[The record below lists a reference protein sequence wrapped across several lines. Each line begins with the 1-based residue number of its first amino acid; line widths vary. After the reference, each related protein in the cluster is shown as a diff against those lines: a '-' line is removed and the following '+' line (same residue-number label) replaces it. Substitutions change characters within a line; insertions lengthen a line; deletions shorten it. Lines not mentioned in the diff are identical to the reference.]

1 MLLFFGIIAHPTAAQ
16 HGFKWYEVDMNW
28 YGIRTLKTLGLAWD
42 IKRVKLA
49 DLEKGLVATPN
60 GRLVAVLAEDAAA
73 GD

>member
-1 MLLFFGIIAHPTAAQ
+1 
-16 HGFKWYEVDMNW
+16 MNW
-28 YGIRTLKTLGLAWD
+28 YGIWALKQLGLAWD

-60 GRLVAVLAEDAAA
+60 GQLVTAALPQVLVA

>member
-1 MLLFFGIIAHPTAAQ
+1 
-16 HGFKWYEVDMNW
+16 
-28 YGIRTLKTLGLAWD
+28 
-42 IKRVKLA
+42 VKLA

>member
-1 MLLFFGIIAHPTAAQ
+1 
-16 HGFKWYEVDMNW
+16 MNW
-28 YGIRTLKTLGLAWD
+28 YGIWALKTLGLAWD

-60 GRLVAVLAEDAAA
+60 GQLVTSAFAEGAAA